1 MPEAAR
7 LERRRINENLIGLR
21 PCPPTAPFQSLALL
35 LMIATGVVLAAS
47 APVFAQDKS
56 HVGHA
61 HGRGDD
67 GVVPTMPGQDA
78 FGAIQEIVRLLEA
91 DPDTDWRRSTWLPW
105 GAPHRYA
112 RGYIHGDCGRAPDRQ
127 RVADRRN
134 R

>member
-35 LMIATGVVLAAS
+35 LMIATGAVLAAS
-47 APVFAQDKS
+47 ALVFAQDKS

-67 GVVPTMPGQDA
+67 GVVSTMPGQDA

-91 DPDTDWRRSTWLPW
+91 DPDTDWSKIDLVALREYLIDMSEVTLPPP
-105 GAPHRYA
+105 AAIDA
-112 RGYIHGDCGRAPDRQ
+112 RPT
-127 RVADRRN
+127 
-134 R
+134 